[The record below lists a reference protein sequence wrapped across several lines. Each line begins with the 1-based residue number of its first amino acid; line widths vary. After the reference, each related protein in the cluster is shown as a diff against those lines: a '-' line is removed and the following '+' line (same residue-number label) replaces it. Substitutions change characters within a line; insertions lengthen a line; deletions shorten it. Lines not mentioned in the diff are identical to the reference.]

1 MRFSL
6 SVLFLLFLSASTVLS
21 LKARL
26 ETCGGCRL
34 NSLPKVKRFINEH
47 LPEYPDVEIKYI
59 GGKDPELLFL
69 GEDGQSVEERVSV
82 INMSEDE
89 INALLE
95 SKGILKH
102 NATPE
107 GEADNGADEP
117 HQDL

>member
-1 MRFSL
+1 MQMDFNMYSSIACEVDYCYCFLMHLAL
-6 SVLFLLFLSASTVLS
+6 S
-21 LKARL
+21 
-26 ETCGGCRL
+26 
-34 NSLPKVKRFINEH
+34 
-47 LPEYPDVEIKYI
+47 PDVEIKYI